1 MTGAEFHEAYGQHK
15 DVLYRFARRMTGS
28 ASVAGSEGVIGRGRS
43 EGIGRDRKGDRK
55 GSIGRG
61 QPELRGLPESARMVK
76 TVTVM
81 RHVG

>member
-1 MTGAEFHEAYGQHK
+1 MTGAEFHEAYGRHK

-43 EGIGRDRKGDRK
+43 EGIGR
-55 GSIGRG
+55 G